1 MVNWEMKINLINS
14 KNSPKF
20 SHVLFG
26 ALNNFLLLIKLVVN
40 LPLRTYF
47 KPVLISLIV
56 IFAVRFLYNIALRGP
71 KHGKNIEISLICQ
84 KRNYS
89 KK

>member
-26 ALNNFLLLIKLVVN
+26 ALNNLLLLIKLVVN
-40 LPLRTYF
+40 LPLKTYF
-47 KPVLISLIV
+47 KPVLIPRIAIFV
-56 IFAVRFLYNIALRGP
+56 IRFCI
-71 KHGKNIEISLICQ
+71 ISRCGA
-84 KRNYS
+84 RNTE
-89 KK
+89 KILKLV